1 MSDEP
6 DPLPQ
11 SSELDP
17 LPQRIELDKLE
28 IEREKLRLDR
38 YKAHLDYRKFVLG
51 SVFVAVAIA
60 AIPPL
65 FQLATA
71 ALEYVESSADRQ
83 AKQQPFRDDYI
94 KEFINNALNQD
105 IELRIRFA
113 QYFARV
119 STEPYRNDWVA
130 YLDDLQ
136 RTRGDIRAQINK
148 MEADWRLKAGAK
160 DRDEVEI
167 ARLERNLFWAYA
179 EVGYVEKNRS
189 AAVNPRALES
199 DASPALSGAPRAR
212 KLR

>member
-1 MSDEP
+1 
-6 DPLPQ
+6 
-11 SSELDP
+11 
-17 LPQRIELDKLE
+17 
-28 IEREKLRLDR
+28 
-38 YKAHLDYRKFVLG
+38 
-51 SVFVAVAIA
+51 
-60 AIPPL
+60 
-65 FQLATA
+65 
-71 ALEYVESSADRQ
+71 
-83 AKQQPFRDDYI
+83 
-94 KEFINNALNQD
+94 
-105 IELRIRFA
+105 
-113 QYFARV
+113 V

-199 DASPALSGAPRAR
+199 DASPALSGALVLGSFADATYYLIKPTSWSPSANLATKLEPVRVPAGFVFTFDSIPRVYWSVLRPDGAFAQAAVIHEYLYWTQTRPRAEADEIF
-212 KLR
+212 KLAMQDLSIDPKTVSTLSIAARSFGQHGTRTPS